1 MRYTSESFIACISGY
16 KGEKARGDG
25 GGGGGSGKGSI
36 PVSTVLRKSVRN
48 TGEATLES

>member
-25 GGGGGSGKGSI
+25 GVGKGSI